1 VIGANKDFWG
11 SRMLDQALLS
21 INQVTTREQW
31 SLREA
36 VEGYARQGV
45 HGIAVWR
52 DKMAEGGGV
61 KEAVRLLEDN
71 AMQVSGLC
79 IGGMLSTSD
88 AVEFQEHLDDNRRAI
103 EEAAAIK
110 SRAIVFVAGGLP
122 EGSRDLDRAY
132 GQVLKGL
139 SILLPEAKA
148 AGVTLALEPLHP
160 MIAATRSVLTTMKQ
174 ANDWCDQLG
183 DGPELGI
190 AVDTYHL
197 WWDPELEGQ
206 IARAG
211 KRIAAFH
218 INDWLM
224 DTQDLRLDRGMMGDG
239 VIDIPKIRRWVEATG
254 FKGHREVE
262 IFSERNWWRKSGDEV
277 VRVINER
284 YQTAV

>member
-1 VIGANKDFWG
+1 
-11 SRMLDQALLS
+11 MLDEALLS

-36 VEGYARQGV
+36 VEGYARQEV

-52 DKMAEGGGV
+52 DKLHEGGGV

-71 AMQVSGLC
+71 AMQVSGFC
-79 IGGMLSTSD
+79 IGGLLSTSD
-88 AVEFQEHLDDNRRAI
+88 KAEFQERLDDNRKVI

-110 SRAIVFVAGGLP
+110 ARAVVFVAGGLP
-122 EGSRDLDRAY
+122 EGSTDLDRAY

-183 DGPELGI
+183 DGPALGI

-197 WWDPELEGQ
+197 WWDPELKKE

-218 INDWLM
+218 INDWLV

-239 VIDIPKIRRWVEATG
+239 VIDIPKIRGWVEAAG
-254 FKGHREVE
+254 FSGHREVE
-262 IFSERNWWRKSGDEV
+262 IFSERNWWQKSGDEV
-277 VRVINER
+277 VRVIKER

>member
-1 VIGANKDFWG
+1 
-11 SRMLDQALLS
+11 MLDDALLS

-31 SLREA
+31 SLRQA
-36 VEGYARQGV
+36 IEGYASQGV

-52 DKMAEGGGV
+52 DKMHEGGGV
-61 KEAVRLLEDN
+61 KEAARQLEDN
-71 AMQVSGLC
+71 AMEVSGFC
-79 IGGMLSTSD
+79 IGGLMSSSHD
-88 AVEFQEHLDDNRRAI
+88 AEFQVRLDDNRRVI

-110 SRAIVFVAGGLP
+110 ARAVVFVAGGLP
-122 EGSRDLDRAY
+122 EGSTDLDRAY

-160 MIAATRSVLTTMKQ
+160 MIAASRSVLTTLKQ

-190 AVDTYHL
+190 AVDVYHL
-197 WWDPELEGQ
+197 WWDPELEKE

-218 INDWLM
+218 INDWLAE
-224 DTQDLRLDRGMMGDG
+224 TQDLRLDRGMMGDG
-239 VIDIPKIRRWVEATG
+239 VIDIPKIRRWVEAAGYT
-254 FKGHREVE
+254 GHREVE
-262 IFSERNWWRKSGDEV
+262 IFSERNWWKKSGEEV
-277 VRVINER
+277 VRVITER